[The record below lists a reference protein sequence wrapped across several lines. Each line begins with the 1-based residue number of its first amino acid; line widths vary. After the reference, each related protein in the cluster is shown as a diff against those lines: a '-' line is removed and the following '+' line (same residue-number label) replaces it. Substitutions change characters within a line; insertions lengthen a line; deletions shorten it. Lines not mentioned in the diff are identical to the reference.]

1 MKKLFT
7 FMLVCALLM
16 VALPALADNVR
27 TSGPYTYEIKG
38 NGTITITAFDW
49 SQNEG
54 DIFIPN
60 MIDGYTVTA
69 IGDSAFAEKYV
80 KSVAVN
86 IPDSVKSIGK
96 FAFKDT
102 GIREINIHN
111 NLQMIG
117 DGAFIGCDCQ
127 FKISPNHSKFAV
139 IGSALY
145 NKPQKE
151 LIAYYG
157 EVNTFTIPE
166 GILSIAPYALYEN
179 HTLNI
184 VFPSTLKTI
193 GDYALYSVFIKLPKL
208 YDIPMSGAAPVGN
221 LLPDGLQSIG
231 DYAFANAG
239 FYGYNSQTNP
249 AIYIPSSV
257 ETIGVS
263 AFRAAKVYNIH
274 NYLSIYIGADSALRH
289 IPQDAFRHADA
300 YIEIRC
306 PITSIGDYAFSDITS
321 NINWGSVYIDK
332 FADVSSI
339 GEGAF
344 YLKSYSTSSKRNGG
358 GGFPSQITTV
368 PKLFNVVTTLPNT
381 VEAIPS
387 QAYTFAVKDYYLP
400 ASVEEIATDAF
411 PKGSSFVVEAGS
423 YAEFWCSENGFGY
436 TIEGQDALDWL
447 N

>member
-1 MKKLFT
+1 MKKLFA
-7 FMLVCALLM
+7 FLLVCALLM
-16 VALPALADNVR
+16 AALPALADNVR

-38 NGTITITAFDW
+38 NGTITITGFDW

-69 IGDSAFAEKYV
+69 IGDEAFAAEKA

-102 GIREINIHN
+102 GIREINIHDQ
-111 NLQMIG
+111 LQMIG

-139 IGSALY
+139 IEGALY

-157 EVNTFTIPE
+157 EVETFAIPE
-166 GILSIAPYALYEN
+166 GILSIAPYALYDN
-179 HTLNI
+179 RTVNI
-184 VFPSTLKTI
+184 VFPSTLKSI
-193 GDYALYSVFIKLPKL
+193 GDYALYDVYIMTPE
-208 YDIPMSGAAPVGN
+208 GG
-221 LLPDGLQSIG
+221 LLPNGLQSIG

-239 FYGYNSQTNP
+239 FYSYNFNSYKSP
-249 AIYIPSSV
+249 SFYIPDSV
-257 ETIGVS
+257 ETIGVG
-263 AFRAAKVYNIH
+263 AFSNMSSSSKTH
-274 NYLSIYIGADSALRH
+274 PLSIAIGSDSALRH
-289 IPQDAFRHADA
+289 IPQDAFRDSCC
-300 YIEIRC
+300 YIDIYGK
-306 PITSIGDYAFSDITS
+306 IDTIGDDAFSGNTANVQYGAVS
-321 NINWGSVYIDK
+321 LRELAG
-332 FADVSSI
+332 VSSI

-344 YLKSYSTSSKRNGG
+344 HMGDYYSRSVLHGISFSK
-358 GGFPSQITTV
+358 GFPAKVTTV
-368 PKLFNVVTTLPNT
+368 PKLFNHSAMLPDT
-381 VEAIPS
+381 VEAISS
-387 QAYTFAVKDYYLP
+387 QAFTYQVEDFYLP

-447 N
+447 K